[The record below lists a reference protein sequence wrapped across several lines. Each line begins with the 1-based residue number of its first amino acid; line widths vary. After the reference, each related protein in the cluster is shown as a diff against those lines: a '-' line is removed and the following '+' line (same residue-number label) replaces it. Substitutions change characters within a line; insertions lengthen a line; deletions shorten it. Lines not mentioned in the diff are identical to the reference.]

1 MVGGRSAL
9 PQHVGSD
16 MCFLTQE
23 AWANKASIH
32 LLSLLYCNPIHD
44 KWDSSSYSEPLLFS
58 KIQSVTKTFI
68 LSDANDGAAMDL
80 ATLFMILIPIAQ
92 LLQVSLSVYYLLF
105 LNFLQNNLLST
116 LMKYILY

>member
-1 MVGGRSAL
+1 MF
-9 PQHVGSD
+9 
-16 MCFLTQE
+16 FLTQE

-68 LSDANDGAAMDL
+68 LSDANDGAAMDANIWKRSSDSFHDINTYCTAFASVVVSIL
-80 ATLFMILIPIAQ
+80 FTLLKFSP
-92 LLQVSLSVYYLLF
+92 
-105 LNFLQNNLLST
+105 
-116 LMKYILY
+116 